1 MLGLGNSLVGGTVLS
16 VEAPVYSLSLDGADD
31 YVTFTAQTYNV
42 NGSGNNGTIAFW
54 AKRTDNNDEAT
65 VLGNSAGAA
74 YRRLYFDSDGDR
86 LDIES
91 DSNSQ
96 IAHAPVTAD
105 TNWHHYA
112 ITWAGTSGGSTATVV
127 IYEDGSAITT
137 TNSNFGVA
145 AGKHFTV
152 NQIGSG
158 GTSGS
163 NTHEFKGLLYQ
174 LAIWSAALDADAVA
188 AIYNSG
194 TPIPLQQDKSNYD
207 GSGELVNLW
216 RFDEGTGSTTTDA
229 IGGLTGTFQG
239 DATFSST
246 TPS

>member
-16 VEAPVYSLSLDGADD
+16 VEAPIYSLSLDGADD

-65 VLGNSAGAA
+65 ILGNSAGAA
-74 YRRLYFDSDGDR
+74 FRRLYFDSDGDR

-112 ITWAGTSGGSTATVV
+112 ITWTGNSGGSTATTV

-152 NQIGSG
+152 NQIGAG

-174 LAIWSAALDADAVA
+174 LAIWSSALDADAVA
-188 AIYNSG
+188 DMYNSG
-194 TPIPLQQDKSNYD
+194 TPIPLQQDKGNYD
-207 GSGELVNLW
+207 GSEELVNLW
-216 RFDEGTGSTTTDA
+216 RFDEGTGSATTDA